1 MNDET
6 FNLSIRKF
14 LKVVG
19 VSSQRE
25 IEQAVARALEER
37 AIKGT
42 ETFPARV
49 TLVVAGLAIDVA
61 FDGEIRL
68 E

>member
-1 MNDET
+1 MNNET

-14 LKVVG
+14 LKTVG
-19 VSSQRE
+19 VNSQRE
-25 IEQAVARALEER
+25 IEQAVNSALAAG

-42 ETFPARV
+42 ETFPAKV
-49 TLVVAGLAIDVA
+49 TLEVAGLKIDVKFEGDIA
-61 FDGEIRL
+61 L

>member
-1 MNDET
+1 MDQET

-14 LKVVG
+14 LKMVG
-19 VSSQRE
+19 INSQRE
-25 IEQAVARALEER
+25 IEQAVANALACG

-42 ETFPARV
+42 EAFPAKV
-49 TLVVAGLAIDVA
+49 TLVVAGIGIDVS

-68 E
+68 Q